1 MNRFPLYELHDI
13 QPGPSLSTEL
23 TAPLLVVAGLL
34 LLGLLCAWQ
43 LRRHARR
50 KPVRRA
56 RRELAALSGSQPDL
70 ALRLN
75 TWLKSTA
82 LHYWPRD
89 RIAPLHGAEW
99 LAFLDRSG
107 DAGFSRF
114 APRWELWLYAGL
126 RPSPEE
132 ATALLQTCRRW
143 LRQLERIKAC

>member
-75 TWLKSTA
+75 TWLKSTVITSYSI
-82 LHYWPRD
+82 HYTKLYDQHDFP
-89 RIAPLHGAEW
+89 
-99 LAFLDRSG
+99 G
-107 DAGFSRF
+107 DVG
-114 APRWELWLYAGL
+114 GL
-126 RPSPEE
+126 RHLDHL
-132 ATALLQTCRRW
+132 AKYQQVHQ
-143 LRQLERIKAC
+143 LRIEVAAQQQLGSYNFV